1 MSKPLPPIRHRLGF
15 RLILTVGVVLL
26 ISMSIWAFVS
36 IGYQKQKV
44 MNNVVA
50 SVDRLTTTILL
61 GTRYAMMLNSR
72 DDINQI
78 ITNIGRQKEIEN
90 IRLYNKAGQ
99 IKFSNQHAEIEAT
112 TDIKAEACYVCHR
125 NDPPIIDLNLKE
137 RVRIFT
143 APEGYRVLGI
153 ISPVRNE
160 PGCAT
165 GACHFHPEDK
175 QILGALDLVV
185 SLEAAD
191 KEIQQAEQGIIF
203 QTLTVFICTSAIL
216 FLFVLRFVNHPIQ
229 RLIDGTR
236 KIARGDY
243 TTPVTVSQV
252 DEMGLLADAI
262 NYMGSEI
269 NRNHLKLNKQRKEY
283 QNLFEQ
289 VPCLITV
296 QDRHYRLLNYNRD
309 FADRFDP
316 QTGDYCYK
324 AYKGREAKCEECP
337 VEKTFQ
343 DGKSYSTEESGINKD
358 GTESYWIVRT
368 SPIFDDE
375 GQIVAAMEISLDITE
390 RRHLEMDLERSERKY
405 HATFNNIPNPVF
417 VLDKASLEILDC
429 NRSVTGVYNYDVA
442 ELVGRSFL
450 DLFPPDERDH
460 FAFKLVTA
468 TVINQARQ
476 QSKSSRPLSVNIRV
490 SPSEYAGREVLLVT
504 TSDITKR
511 LEAEQQ
517 LIQASK
523 MATLGEMAT
532 GIAHELNQPLSVIKT
547 ASSFCLKK
555 IHQDQPLEAGML
567 RTLVEKVDNNAD
579 RATKIIHHMR
589 QFARKAETVLS
600 RVHLHTVLASAFDI
614 FSQQLKVRG
623 IEVVWHTAPEL
634 PNILADP
641 GRLEQVFINLL
652 INARDAIAAKTPPPP
667 GELVTERIFITTH
680 LDADRGQ
687 VVCEICDTGIGL
699 PEGMAERLFEP
710 FFTTK
715 EPGKGTGLGLSI
727 SYGIV
732 KECGG
737 TIRARSADI
746 GGACFVLEFPV
757 PEPVVGNS
765 TAFGDPQSLEIE
777 V

>member
-1 MSKPLPPIRHRLGF
+1 MFNSLPPIRHRLAF
-15 RLILTVGVVLL
+15 KLILLVGIVLL
-26 ISMSIWAFVS
+26 ISMSVWAFVN
-36 IGYQKQKV
+36 IDYQKQKA
-44 MNNVVA
+44 MDNIIA
-50 SVDRLTTTILL
+50 GIDRLTTTILL
-61 GTRYAMMLNSR
+61 GTHYAMMLNSR

-90 IRLYNKAGQ
+90 IRVYNKAGQ
-99 IKFSNQHAEIEAT
+99 IKFSNQGEEVETT
-112 TDIKAEACYVCHR
+112 TDIQNEACYICHR
-125 NDPPIIDLNLKE
+125 SDPPLTDLNLKE

-143 APEGYRVLGI
+143 SPEGDRLLGI

-165 GACHFHPEDK
+165 GECHFHPEDK
-175 QILGALDLVV
+175 QILGALDLVM
-185 SLEAAD
+185 SLVAAE
-191 KEIQQAEQGIIF
+191 KEIHQVERGILA
-203 QTLTVFICTSAIL
+203 QTLTVFVCTSAIL
-216 FLFVLRFVNHPIQ
+216 FLFVLRFVNRPIQ

-236 KIARGDY
+236 KIGQGDY
-243 TTPVTVSQV
+243 ATTVTIHQV

-262 NYMGSEI
+262 NHMGSEI
-269 NRNHLKLNKQRKEY
+269 GRNHAKLNKQRKEY

-296 QDRHYRLLNYNRD
+296 QDRTYHLLNYNRE

-316 QTGDYCYK
+316 KPGDYCYR
-324 AYKGREAKCEECP
+324 AYKGRERKCDVCP
-337 VEKTFQ
+337 VEKTFR
-343 DGKSYSTEESGINKD
+343 DGKSYTTEESGINKD
-358 GTESYWIVRT
+358 GTDSHWIVKT
-368 SPIFDDE
+368 TPIFDDE
-375 GQIVAAMEISLDITE
+375 GQIAAAMEISLDITD
-390 RRHLEMDLERSERKY
+390 RRRLEIDLEHSERKY

-417 VLDKASLEILDC
+417 VLDKDNLEILDC
-429 NRSVTGVYNYDVA
+429 NRSVTGVYEYEVS
-442 ELVGRSFL
+442 ELVGCSFL
-450 DLFPPDERDH
+450 GLFPEEERDH
-460 FAFKLVTA
+460 FAFKLATA

-476 QSKSSRPLSVNIRV
+476 QTKSRRNLSVNIRI
-490 SPSEYAGREVLLVT
+490 SPSAYGGREVLLVT

-555 IHQDQPLEAGML
+555 LHQSQPLDAEVL
-567 RTLVEKVDNNAD
+567 LTLVEKVDGNAD

-600 RVHLHTVLASAFDI
+600 RVHLHTVLESAFDI

-623 IEVVWHTAPEL
+623 IEVVWDLAPDL
-634 PNILADP
+634 PKILADP

-652 INARDAIAAKTPPPP
+652 INARDAITAKPPPPP
-667 GELVTERIFITTH
+667 GEVVRERIRIATSQDT
-680 LDADRGQ
+680 DRGP
-687 VVCEICDTGIGL
+687 VVCEVSDTGVGL
-699 PEGMAERLFEP
+699 PVGMAERLFEP

-727 SYGIV
+727 SYGIIQ
-732 KECGG
+732 ECGG
-737 TIRARSADI
+737 TIRVREDAV
-746 GGACFVLEFPV
+746 GGACFVLEFPIPEHASPNSV
-757 PEPVVGNS
+757 PVGS
-765 TAFGDPQSLEIE
+765 DPAHQKHS
-777 V
+777 